1 MNHLVVMG
9 VSGSGKSTVAEQT
22 AQRLGWEYVD
32 ADAYHPPENVA
43 KMRRG
48 EPLDDDDRAG
58 WLAALAALL
67 AERSSSGTP
76 VVLACSALKQIYR
89 DRLAAGAPYRLV
101 YLKGSRE
108 LLASRLAGREN
119 HFMNPGLLDSQL
131 ATLEEPVDAL
141 VLDVARSP
149 DALADEA
156 AVWARA

>member
-9 VSGSGKSTVAEQT
+9 VAGSGKSTVAEL
-22 AQRLGWEYVD
+22 AALRLGWEYID

-48 EPLDDDDRAG
+48 EPLDDTDRAG
-58 WLAALAALL
+58 WLAALATLL
-67 AERSSSGTP
+67 AERAAGGVP
-76 VVLACSALKQIYR
+76 IVLACSALKQTYR
-89 DRLAAGAPYRLV
+89 DRLARGAPFRLV
-101 YLKGSRE
+101 YLRGSRE
-108 LLASRLAGREN
+108 LLAARLAGRQN

-131 ATLEEPVDAL
+131 ATLEEPRDAL

-156 AVWARA
+156 AVWARG